1 MSFLI
6 SQIKVLETSAYDMEM
21 LRSLMREPEGSGLSK
36 LGTTWLETAVS
47 NKISEQHG
55 ARILGVSLPT
65 YKLMVKAML
74 NTK

>member
-6 SQIKVLETSAYDMEM
+6 NQIKVLEKSAYDMEL

-47 NKISEQHG
+47 NKISEQQG
-55 ARILGVSLPT
+55 ARVLGVSLPT
-65 YKLMVKAML
+65 YKLMIKALL